1 LRVYNIFI
9 SNVRR
14 LTMHNIV
21 GENIKK
27 LRKELNLTQG
37 EFAKKLDV
45 TNGLISKIEKGQNAT
60 DRFINQ
66 VCTEFNV
73 NESWLKTGQGKLFKE
88 VEDFELTKM
97 IEKLFSD
104 DDNFLKNVFLT
115 FARLNDSEREVVKK
129 IIKELNKE

>member
-1 LRVYNIFI
+1 VYNIFI

>member
-1 LRVYNIFI
+1 
-9 SNVRR
+9 
-14 LTMHNIV
+14 MHNIV

-104 DDNFLKNVFLT
+104 GDNFLKNVFLT

>member
-1 LRVYNIFI
+1 FI